1 MPNRKSICILSLSPI
16 ATDGRVLRQI
26 EYLVPHYDLTVIT
39 YGPAHP
45 AWAQHP
51 NIRWVL
57 LPRPRSETP
66 TVELLKKADVVNL
79 AVRSVAIMQRVAFR
93 ASLYVGKHL
102 PAAYGL
108 GYTVRWGLLPQ
119 LDRALA
125 VRHDAFHAND
135 WNTLQIAAQA
145 AAKHQARFVV
155 DLHEYAPLEF
165 ENRSDWGLF
174 EPMIRYMIAEH
185 ATKAD
190 AVMTVASAIAER
202 YEQEF
207 KLKKVMVVLNAPEYV
222 APPSATFDPHH
233 IRLVHHG
240 VATPF
245 RQPDVM
251 IRALALADERYT
263 LHLMLMPSPYIQE
276 LKKLADEIAPGRVF
290 FDNPVPP
297 EKIVPTIAQ
306 YDVGFNFIAPT
317 NYNYLVCLPNKFFES
332 LNAGLA
338 ICTGPS
344 PSMAEI
350 VQKYQCGVVANSF
363 EPQDLA
369 AVLNATT
376 AEQWQAMQQGARAAA
391 KELNAAQEMNKV
403 VQLYQRLFA
412 EQATG

>member
-1 MPNRKSICILSLSPI
+1 MAKRKSICILALSPV
-16 ATDGRVLRQI
+16 AKDGRVLRQI
-26 EYLVPHYDLTVIT
+26 EYLSPHYALTVVG
-39 YGPAHP
+39 YGPPHP
-45 AWAQHP
+45 AWANDPNVVWVQLPQPSLPVALRAALRQH
-51 NIRWVL
+51 NWAKIV
-57 LPRPRSETP
+57 SELG
-66 TVELLKKADVVNL
+66 VQLG
-79 AVRSVAIMQRVAFR
+79 RIAFR
-93 ASLYVGKHL
+93 LSLYIGRWLPSAYHVGYRLRWHFVSELKH
-102 PAAYGL
+102 
-108 GYTVRWGLLPQ
+108 
-119 LDRALA
+119 ALA
-125 VRHDAFHAND
+125 RHYDAYLAND
-135 WNTLQIAAQA
+135 WNTLLLAAHA
-145 AAKHQARFVV
+145 ARQQQARLVV

-165 ENRSDWGLF
+165 ENQPNWWLF
-174 EPMIRYMIAEH
+174 EPMIRSMVQTY
-185 ATKAD
+185 ATQAD
-190 AVMTVASAIAER
+190 ATLTVAPAIAER
-202 YEQEF
+202 YQREF
-207 KLKKVMVVLNAPEYV
+207 GFAPLVVLSAPNHSS
-222 APPSATFDPHH
+222 APAKGFDPQK
-233 IRLVHHG
+233 IQLAHHG
-240 VATPF
+240 VAMPF

-290 FDNPVPP
+290 FHDPVPP

-369 AVLNATT
+369 AVLNQTT
-376 AEQWQAMQQGARAAA
+376 AEQWQAMQQGARTAA

>member
-1 MPNRKSICILSLSPI
+1 MSNRKSICIIALSPI
-16 ATDGRVLRQI
+16 ASDGRVLRQI
-26 EYLVPHYDLTVIT
+26 EYLSPHYDLTVVG

-45 AWAQHP
+45 TWAKAP
-51 NIRWVL
+51 NIQWLL
-57 LPRPRSETP
+57 LPQPGGGPEIR
-66 TVELLKKADVVNL
+66 TVDLLKKGQLGPL
-79 AVRSVAIMQRVAFR
+79 AKRGPAILRRTVSRLALR
-93 ASLYVGKHL
+93 IGRYYPPS
-102 PAAYGL
+102 YGP
-108 GYTVRWGLLPQ
+108 GYALRWRFIPQ
-119 LDRALA
+119 LQAILA
-125 VRHDAFHAND
+125 QRHDAYHAND
-135 WNTLQIAAQA
+135 WNTVQIAATA
-145 AAKHQARFVV
+145 AQKNQARLVI

-165 ENRSDWGLF
+165 ENRPDWWLF
-174 EPMIRYMIAEH
+174 EPLIRYTLKQY

-190 AVMTVASAIAER
+190 AVMTVAASIAER
-202 YEQEF
+202 YQQEF
-207 KLKKVMVVLNAPEYV
+207 DFKVMVVYNAPEYMA
-222 APPSATFDPHH
+222 APAKQFDPNR
-233 IRLVHHG
+233 IQLVHHG
-240 VATPF
+240 VASPI
-245 RQPDVM
+245 RKPDVM
-251 IRALALADERYT
+251 IRALAQSDARYT
-263 LHLMLMPSPYIQE
+263 LHLMLMPSPYIAE

-290 FDNPVPP
+290 FHDPVPP

-376 AEQWQAMQQGARAAA
+376 AEQWQAMQQGARTAA

-403 VQLYQRLFA
+403 VQLYQCLFA
-412 EQATG
+412 E